1 MPSDVVDAVKSKTCP
16 ECHATRCSDS
26 GCSLSLDGVPQPYVL
41 ISLEHQASPVKENQP
56 HCDYLF
62 VGGNDA
68 ATCWVVP
75 IELTVGKPS
84 LNKFTTQLTAGA
96 AIANDLVPANADV
109 TFRAVGVHNGG
120 IHRSV
125 IEHLR
130 RKANYIRFRGNS
142 IAIELLRCRD
152 PLTKALKQ

>member
-1 MPSDVVDAVKSKTCP
+1 MPSDVVDAVKSNTDP

-26 GCSLSLDGVPQPYVL
+26 RCSLSLNGAPQPYVL

-75 IELTVGKPS
+75 IELTAGKPS
-84 LNKFTTQLTAGA
+84 LDKFPTQLTAGA
-96 AIANDLVPANADV
+96 AIADDLVPTNADV
-109 TFRAVGVHNGG
+109 TFRPVGVHSG
-120 IHRSV
+120 IHRNV
-125 IEHLR
+125 VEHLR
-130 RKANYIRFRGNS
+130 RKANYIRFRGKS

>member
-1 MPSDVVDAVKSKTCP
+1 MPSDVVDAVKSNTDP
-16 ECHATRCSDS
+16 ECHAARCSDS
-26 GCSLSLDGVPQPYVL
+26 GCSLSLNGAPQPYVL

-62 VGGNDA
+62 VGGNDV

-75 IELTVGKPS
+75 IELTVGKPP

-109 TFRAVGVHNGG
+109 TFRPVGVHNG

-125 IEHLR
+125 VEHLR

>member
-1 MPSDVVDAVKSKTCP
+1 MPSSVVDAVKSKTDP
-16 ECHATRCSDS
+16 ECHSTRCSDS
-26 GCSLSLDGVPQPYVL
+26 GCSLSLNGAPQPYVL
-41 ISLEHQASPVKENQP
+41 ISLEHEDSPVKENQP

-62 VGGNDA
+62 VGGSDA
-68 ATCWVVP
+68 AICWVVP
-75 IELTVGKPS
+75 IELTVGKPP

-109 TFRAVGVHNGG
+109 TFRPVGVHNG

-125 IEHLR
+125 VKHLR
-130 RKANYIRFRGNS
+130 RKANYIQFRGKS